1 MYAVIQCRISSFLS
15 LLTENIKF
23 TIYRI
28 IILPDVVY
36 GHEPW
41 LLRLGEE
48 CRLRVFVNR
57 VLRGIFGAKRD
68 KVTGE
73 WRKLHI
79 EELNDYTSPNII
91 RGINSRRICWVERV
105 ARMG

>member
-23 TIYRI
+23 KIYRI
-28 IILPDVVY
+28 IILPDVF

-41 LLRLGEE
+41 SLRLGEE

-57 VLRGIFGAKRD
+57 VLRRIFGAKRD
-68 KVTGE
+68 EVTGE

-79 EELNDYTSPNII
+79 EELNDYTSPSII
-91 RGINSRRICWVERV
+91 RGINSRRMSWVGRV
-105 ARMG
+105 AHMG